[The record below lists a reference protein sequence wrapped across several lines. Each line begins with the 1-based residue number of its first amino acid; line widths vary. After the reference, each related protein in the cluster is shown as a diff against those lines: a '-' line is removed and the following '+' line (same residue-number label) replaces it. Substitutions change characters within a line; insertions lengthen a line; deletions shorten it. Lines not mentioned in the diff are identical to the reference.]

1 MYTPVRYFL
10 AAMLIAF
17 APGIGGANAASSS
30 DSQKVVVELYTS
42 QGCSSCPPADEFL
55 SELAGRDGVL
65 ALSFHVDYWNYIG
78 WRDPYSDPKWTKRQ
92 QAYGQNLQKRYVY
105 TPQMVIDGRTE
116 TVGSK
121 RRQVDKL
128 IARAGDNP
136 KLKIEVGHPD
146 RDNLHIRIPGSAKH
160 DGAPATIWLALYDAS
175 HDTEIKSGEN
185 KGETITNANVVRSMS
200 PVGTWRG
207 KALNLSLQLADFGV
221 AGRDGCAILVQEK
234 NIGRILGAIAIPLTT
249 KHN

>member
-1 MYTPVRYFL
+1 MYNPARLFL

-17 APGIGGANAASSS
+17 APGIGGAAAASSH

-78 WRDPYSDPKWTKRQ
+78 WRDPYSDPKWTRRQ
-92 QAYGQNLQKRYVY
+92 HAYGQNLKKRYVY

-128 IARAGDNP
+128 IARAWDNP
-136 KLKIEVGHPD
+136 KLMIEVSHPD
-146 RDNLHIRIPGSAKH
+146 RDNLHIRIPGSAEY
-160 DGAPATIWLALYDAS
+160 DGAPATVWLALYDAS
-175 HDTEIKSGEN
+175 HETEIKAGEN

-200 PVGTWRG
+200 PVGAWRG
-207 KALNLSLQLADFGV
+207 KPLNLSLMLADFGA

-234 NIGRILGAIAIPLTT
+234 NIGRILGAIAIPLT
-249 KHN
+249 K